1 MSTGKHTTIP
11 RLSWPAPECRIIAFP
26 MVKRVRKIRETAVK
40 WLEKPTERSADH
52 YQRQV
57 TEAMEAG
64 FKKLGLRDVKIE
76 EEIGAFWSAVD
87 REARRILD
95 AQQWQG

>member
-11 RLSWPAPECRIIAFP
+11 HLSWPAPECRIIAFP

-52 YQRQV
+52 YERQV
-57 TEAMEAG
+57 TEAMEMG
-64 FKKLGLRDVKIE
+64 LKKLGLPDSEVGEQIA
-76 EEIGAFWSAVD
+76 AFWSAVD
-87 REARRILD
+87 REARRLMD

>member
-1 MSTGKHTTIP
+1 MSDERYTSLP
-11 RLSWPAPECRIIAFP
+11 LFSWQPPECEVIPFP
-26 MVKRVRKIRETAVK
+26 MVKRVRKIRETAMK

-57 TEAMEAG
+57 TEAMESG
-64 FKKLGLRDVKIE
+64 FKKLGLPDIQIDEQV
-76 EEIGAFWSAVD
+76 GAFWSAVD
-87 REARRILD
+87 REARRIMD